1 MQPTPSTIHHAVS
14 GRYDGLPERS
24 SGYPYHQP
32 PASCDDRCVSR
43 SVLVVDD
50 DATFR
55 ELASRMLTGS
65 GFQVVG
71 EASSVAEALSRAVEL
86 RPDAALVDI
95 ALPDGD
101 GFSLARRLSDLSLRV
116 VLISTDAGATSESSL
131 RRSGATGFLPKHQ
144 LSGRALRQLLE
155 DG

>member
-1 MQPTPSTIHHAVS
+1 MPSTIHHTAS
-14 GRYDGLPERS
+14 GRYGGWPERS
-24 SGYPYHQP
+24 SGYPYHRP
-32 PASCDDRCVSR
+32 PASCDDRPVSR

-55 ELASRMLTGS
+55 ELASRMLAGS

-71 EASSVAEALSRAVEL
+71 EASSVAEALTRAGEL

-101 GFSLARRLSDLSLRV
+101 GFSLARRLRELSLRV
-116 VLISTDAGATSESSL
+116 VLTSTDAGATSESAL

-144 LSGRALRQLLE
+144 LSGQALRRLLE

>member
-1 MQPTPSTIHHAVS
+1 V
-14 GRYDGLPERS
+14 
-24 SGYPYHQP
+24 P
-32 PASCDDRCVSR
+32 P

-55 ELASRMLTGS
+55 ELASRLLVGS
-65 GFQVVG
+65 GFRVAG
-71 EASSVAEALSRAVEL
+71 EAGSVAEALIRAAEL

-101 GFSLARRLSDLSLRV
+101 GFSLARQLGELSLRV
-116 VLISTDAGATSESSL
+116 VLISTDARATSESAL
-131 RRSGATGFLPKHQ
+131 LRSGATGFLPKHR